1 MTQAAR
7 LAARV
12 LLYNA
17 LFSAGTAA
25 LVGIL
30 SPALLL
36 LQGRAQHSAMLALF
50 AAVCAAGL
58 ISLGYAR
65 WVLRRHRFLLRSL
78 ALGSTALEAR
88 EVAELAEE
96 PWSLT
101 LGWLIPNLLALA
113 GLGWFGPVEI
123 DRITAINLSLLGMVI
138 AAAASLPF
146 YVLVRSEI
154 CDVLELTPRELMR
167 EVLDRAERT
176 RLPAQKVSRRILAAV
191 ATPVLFLA
199 LGSALITNAHLRRAD
214 ETEREQ
220 TARVFARAV
229 LDVGPGVLTSGGLQE
244 ALARGTELGF
254 RAHLSTDGG
263 GYRLQRDEA
272 DLVDLVVP
280 LERHAVAVRFRATSG
295 TVLRTE
301 LVVVSLLAVAIAAL
315 IGVLLGRALTRD
327 LRTATREVHLL
338 GTDVVLSGSQ
348 LVTQPRFRAVAA
360 LLDAVAQL
368 AARFRVFAEAQ
379 VRAIEARE
387 AATRMRG
394 QFFAS
399 VSHDLRSPLNAILG
413 FSELVRQ
420 NEPLTPGQL
429 ESLTLIE
436 HRGRELLALVET
448 ILDAA
453 RVEAGHL
460 KLLRDRVIIG
470 ELLGAAI
477 IKGQDLG
484 GEHNVE
490 AVAEF
495 PANVPAVSVD
505 RLRMGRALAT
515 FIGHALRTAERPV
528 LRVRATLASE
538 RRVAIEV
545 EIPSRRFSARQL
557 EAMLN
562 PSRQPGSSPHRGL
575 ALALGLARSM
585 VELHGGI
592 VRVEDRATEGA
603 AFIILLP
610 VG

>member
-1 MTQAAR
+1 
-7 LAARV
+7 
-12 LLYNA
+12 
-17 LFSAGTAA
+17 
-25 LVGIL
+25 
-30 SPALLL
+30 
-36 LQGRAQHSAMLALF
+36 
-50 AAVCAAGL
+50 
-58 ISLGYAR
+58 
-65 WVLRRHRFLLRSL
+65 
-78 ALGSTALEAR
+78 
-88 EVAELAEE
+88 
-96 PWSLT
+96 
-101 LGWLIPNLLALA
+101 
-113 GLGWFGPVEI
+113 
-123 DRITAINLSLLGMVI
+123 
-138 AAAASLPF
+138 
-146 YVLVRSEI
+146 
-154 CDVLELTPRELMR
+154 
-167 EVLDRAERT
+167 
-176 RLPAQKVSRRILAAV
+176 
-191 ATPVLFLA
+191 
-199 LGSALITNAHLRRAD
+199 
-214 ETEREQ
+214 
-220 TARVFARAV
+220 
-229 LDVGPGVLTSGGLQE
+229 
-244 ALARGTELGF
+244 
-254 RAHLSTDGG
+254 
-263 GYRLQRDEA
+263 
-272 DLVDLVVP
+272 VP

-301 LVVVSLLAVAIAAL
+301 LVVVSLLAVAVAAL
-315 IGVLLGRALTRD
+315 IGVLLGRALTTD

-348 LVTQPRFRAVAA
+348 LIAQPRFRAVAA

-387 AATRMRG
+387 SATRMRG

-484 GEHNVE
+484 GDRNVE

-515 FIGHALRTAERPV
+515 FIGHALRTAERPM
-528 LRVRATLASE
+528 LRVRATLASAG
-538 RRVAIEV
+538 RVAIEV

-562 PSRQPGSSPHRGL
+562 PSRQPGTSPHRGL

-585 VELHGGI
+585 VELHGGN
-592 VRVEDRATEGA
+592 VHVEDRATEGA